1 VKEMQNP
8 ESETLVYE
16 DGVLVFTGELDGD
29 VDLVIQKDR
38 EDRNREVLG
47 LPVSTSPP
55 PNPEV

>member
-1 VKEMQNP
+1 MQNP